1 MFTCFASINSTC
13 DSKINK
19 NNLFILHTFLCK
31 DTTGVIPCQ
40 VEIIQPKC
48 VIKLIFNEFK

>member
-19 NNLFILHTFLCK
+19 NNLFILHTFFMQRYNWRYSLSSRNNSTKMCYK
-31 DTTGVIPCQ
+31 IDFQ
-40 VEIIQPKC
+40 
-48 VIKLIFNEFK
+48 